1 MQSDQMQVTHE
12 RASRLVAMH
21 QPNFFPWLG
30 YFDKLA
36 RSDVFVLLDHV
47 QYPKTGGVWSN
58 RVKLLLAG
66 EARWATAPIVRSV
79 HGVRRY
85 DDVEFLPGQPWREKL
100 VKSLAANYARA
111 SHYSSCMA
119 WLEPL
124 ILNAEQRLVHY
135 NAHAIRTIAEQIGA
149 RTDHIRWSS
158 SLEVDGQATDM
169 LIALTQAVGGDSYLC
184 GGGAEGYQDDAAF
197 AASEVALRY
206 QHYMHPTY
214 PQGKSQSFVAGL
226 SVIDALMHL
235 GPGGVRALLLAPHNK

>member
-1 MQSDQMQVTHE
+1 MPTDVQIV
-12 RASRLVAMH
+12 VAMH

-85 DDVEFLPGQPWREKL
+85 DEMEFQAGQPWREKL
-100 VKSLAANYARA
+100 VKSLHANYARA
-111 SHYSSCMA
+111 LHFRECMP

-124 ILNAEQRLVHY
+124 ILNDEPRLAAY
-135 NAHAIRTIAEQIGA
+135 NAHAILGIAQQLGLP
-149 RTDHIRWSS
+149 TDHVRWSS
-158 SLEVDGQATDM
+158 TLAVEGQATDM
-169 LIALTQAVGGDSYLC
+169 LIAVTHAVHGDSYLC

-197 AASEVALRY
+197 AAAGIALRY
-206 QHYMHPTY
+206 QQFQHPMY
-214 PQGKSQSFVAGL
+214 SQGKSATFVAGL
-226 SVIDALMHL
+226 SVMDALMHV
-235 GPGGVRALLLAPHNK
+235 GTSGVRALLLDR